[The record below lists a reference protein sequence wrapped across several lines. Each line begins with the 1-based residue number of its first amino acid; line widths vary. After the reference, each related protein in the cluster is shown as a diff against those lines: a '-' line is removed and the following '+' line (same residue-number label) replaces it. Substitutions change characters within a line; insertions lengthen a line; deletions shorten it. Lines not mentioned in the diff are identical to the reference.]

1 MLYHIESL
9 SPNILNVISVIGDI
23 RTNNEYQ
30 LNKQKDDMT
39 YLPKEQF
46 AISCIMFPTL
56 IENSLVYVYDIII
69 VIRAVISLHHISQTS
84 NALQVF

>member
-1 MLYHIESL
+1 
-9 SPNILNVISVIGDI
+9 
-23 RTNNEYQ
+23 
-30 LNKQKDDMT
+30 MT

-56 IENSLVYVYDIII
+56 IENSLVYVYAIII
-69 VIRAVISLHHISQTS
+69 VIRAVIGLHHISQTS